1 MYIVFRVDGIVNAK
15 NFTSRLTKLS
25 NQIRKQLPKRNN
37 QVMVANDPEIK
48 NKKNRLK
55 NGIPVTKEMEIQFK
69 RLSKKFDINL
79 SGL

>member
-1 MYIVFRVDGIVNAK
+1 
-15 NFTSRLTKLS
+15 
-25 NQIRKQLPKRNN
+25 
-37 QVMVANDPEIK
+37 MVANDPEIK